1 MTPTRTPTPP
11 PGTGADLIVSKRA
24 NTNPVLPGRPLTY
37 LVSVVNAGP
46 DTAVAVTLDDPLP
59 IGTTFVSCTTNR
71 GTCAG
76 PPVGGTG
83 TVTAD
88 LGDLG
93 VGEAA
98 GITIVV
104 DVTVPSGNIV
114 NTATATSSTPDP
126 NPDNNHSTNVVSIGA
141 GIPALSPPLA
151 ALLALLLAAAGVWFA
166 RRD

>member
-1 MTPTRTPTPP
+1 
-11 PGTGADLIVSKRA
+11 
-24 NTNPVLPGRPLTY
+24 
-37 LVSVVNAGP
+37 VVNAGP
-46 DTAVAVTLDDPLP
+46 DTAVAVTLADPLP
-59 IGTTFVSCTTNR
+59 VGTAFVSCTTNR
-71 GTCAG
+71 GSCAG
-76 PPVGGTG
+76 PPVGGPG

-98 GITIVV
+98 GVTIVV

-126 NPDNNHSTNVVSIGA
+126 NPDNNRSTNVVSVGA
-141 GIPALSPPLA
+141 GIPMLSPPLG
-151 ALLALLLAAAGVWFA
+151 ALLAILLAAAGLWFV